1 MLIIE
6 PPGSGMSSG
15 MKGRCGVDGCP
26 AGVPRPADEH
36 REKGYCAGWSCTSFE
51 SSRTE
56 PMTSCDGVNGPACS
70 PMASMPV
77 SLLAFSLMVMEPRAV
92 SEVEKNVLS
101 TWSIK
106 LRGDCSGGLSPKK
119 MAARI
124 SGGTVFAPELI
135 YSSFKS
141 DFPAAWKLTGKIL
154 SGTSAAP
161 RLADEAFPR
170 PRQGNLP
177 GAGSGVMSPEREV
190 ILRMPWSD

>member
-1 MLIIE
+1 M
-6 PPGSGMSSG
+6 
-15 MKGRCGVDGCP
+15 
-26 AGVPRPADEH
+26 
-36 REKGYCAGWSCTSFE
+36 
-51 SSRTE
+51 
-56 PMTSCDGVNGPACS
+56 
-70 PMASMPV
+70 
-77 SLLAFSLMVMEPRAV
+77 AFSLMVMEPIAV
-92 SEVEKNVLS
+92 SVVVENVVS
-101 TWSIK
+101 TWSMK

-124 SGGTVFAPELI
+124 SGGKLVVPELI
-135 YSSFKS
+135 YSNLRS

-177 GAGSGVMSPEREV
+177 GAGSGVMSPERDV